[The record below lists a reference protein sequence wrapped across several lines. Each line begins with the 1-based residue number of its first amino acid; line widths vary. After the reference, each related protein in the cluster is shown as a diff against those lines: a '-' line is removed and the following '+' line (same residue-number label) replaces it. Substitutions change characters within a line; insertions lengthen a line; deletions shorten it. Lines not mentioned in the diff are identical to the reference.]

1 MKRVID
7 FYRKHYKQK
16 LFNKILTMYAIITIV
31 SLATLSAFVYTYL
44 NNSQVQKELD
54 LNKQIL
60 AGVGSHLD
68 IKHAT
73 SQQIIQQIYRD
84 GPSASS
90 ALLSDVLSFLQN
102 NFSDYLNKRLL
113 QYSATGVRTPDIN
126 SFLRL
131 LLANNPDIRTVAL
144 YSKDK
149 KFLFTLTKD
158 TQNYYYVDGD
168 LQTVIG
174 KYIATGKSYT
184 TVSNINN
191 MTTQESIGNLIID
204 YDSTAIYRTFQN
216 KADEMKGYIVVLT
229 PAGNVIYDSSN
240 RYYGMPYPYTSL
252 LNNPSSIQRFE
263 EESYI
268 NMQTTNKFGYWI
280 VGVIPKSAIN
290 GNMKGLKNTLI
301 LVTVIC
307 IVAAITLTYF
317 TIINFSR
324 RTKVIV
330 QAMKKVQDGDLSV
343 RIPREKE
350 DELFQISSRFN
361 QMCED
366 LTQYIDRVYKSEI
379 REKHAELVAFQAQI
393 KPHFLYNTLEAIR
406 MRALSKKADDVGE
419 MIYILATLFR
429 YSVKSET
436 IVKLSDEIEYCR
448 LYLDLFRIRLLQKFT
463 YEMNIEPEWMSVPI
477 LKLSIQPIIENYIM
491 HGLNMSQSDNH
502 LSISAEWDGRDLQ
515 LVISD
520 NGNGIEPL
528 RLMQLRSSL
537 EQHPPQASNSI
548 GLINVNERLK
558 ICFGS
563 SYGLHISS
571 EAGEGTVI
579 TVKIPAS
586 QGGQQFA

>member
-1 MKRVID
+1 MKRFVD

-44 NNSQVQKELD
+44 NTAQVQKELD

-60 AGVGSHLD
+60 ADIGSHLD

-84 GPSASS
+84 GSS

-131 LLANNPDIRTVAL
+131 LLVNNPDIRAVAL

-149 KFLFTLTKD
+149 KFIFTLTKD
-158 TQNYYYVDGD
+158 TQNYYFDDAD
-168 LQTVIG
+168 LQTVIS
-174 KYIATGKSYT
+174 KYISTDRSYT
-184 TVSNINN
+184 TISNINN
-191 MTTQESIGNLIID
+191 MTTQESVGNLIID
-204 YDSTAIYRTFQN
+204 YDSTGIYRTFQD
-216 KADEMKGYIVVLT
+216 KTDEMKGYVVVLT
-229 PAGNVIYDSSN
+229 PEGNVIFDSSN
-240 RYYGMPYPYTSL
+240 RYYGQKYPFAPL

-263 EESYI
+263 EESYM
-268 NMQTTNKFGYWI
+268 NLQTTNKFGFWI
-280 VGVIPKSAIN
+280 VGIIPKSTIN

-307 IVAAITLTYF
+307 IAAAMTLTYF
-317 TIINFSR
+317 TIVNFSR

-436 IVKLSDEIEYCR
+436 IVKISDEIEYCR

-463 YEMNIEPEWMSVPI
+463 YEINIEPEWMSIPI
-477 LKLSIQPIIENYIM
+477 LKLSIQPIIENYII
-491 HGLNMSQSDNH
+491 HGLKMSQSDNH

-515 LVISD
+515 LLISD

-528 RLMQLRSSL
+528 RLKQLRSSL
-537 EQHPPQASNSI
+537 EQHPPQTSDSI

-563 SYGLHISS
+563 GYGLHINS
-571 EAGEGTVI
+571 EPGQGTVI
-579 TVKIPAS
+579 SVKIPAG